1 MMTHVRTKT
10 PQNNRPEM
18 LTAKRNLAVLAL
30 CALLVIG
37 AVLAYFASDYLVS
50 PEVMAIRLKAFGMW
64 APVAVICLMILHCFV
79 PFPAELLALCAGAV
93 FGLVYGTL
101 LIWIGAMLGAVLS
114 FWLSRVVGQVVL
126 KRWLPVQQ
134 HETLDRWTKSQGT
147 VALLVSRLIP
157 VIAFNL
163 INYAAGL
170 TKVRLWT
177 FIWTTGIGILPITV
191 LSVYLGSQMRD
202 LSWSAVLT
210 VSAIGLL
217 TILLMH
223 KMAKRFGWVER

>member
-18 LTAKRNLAVLAL
+18 LTTRRNLAVLAL

-64 APVAVICLMILHCFV
+64 APIAVVGLMILHCFV
-79 PFPAELLALCAGAV
+79 PFPAELVALCAGAV

-134 HETLDRWTKSQGT
+134 HETLDRWTKTQGT

-217 TILLMH
+217 TILLLH

>member
-1 MMTHVRTKT
+1 
-10 PQNNRPEM
+10 M
-18 LTAKRNLAVLAL
+18 LTSKRKLAVIGL
-30 CALLVIG
+30 CALLIIG
-37 AVLAYFASDYLVS
+37 AMLAYFARDYIVS
-50 PEVMAIRLKAFGMW
+50 PEVMAIRLKAFGIW
-64 APVAVICLMILHCFV
+64 APMVVIVLMILHCFV

-101 LIWIGAMLGAVLS
+101 LIWIGAMIGAMLS

-126 KRWLPVQQ
+126 KRWLPAQQ
-134 HETLDRWTKSQGT
+134 HETLDRWTINQGT

-191 LSVYLGSQMRD
+191 LSVYLGSQMRE
-202 LSWSAVLT
+202 LSWSAVLA
-210 VSAIGLL
+210 VSALGLV
-217 TILLMH
+217 TIWLMH
-223 KMAKRFGWVER
+223 KMARQMGWIDQ